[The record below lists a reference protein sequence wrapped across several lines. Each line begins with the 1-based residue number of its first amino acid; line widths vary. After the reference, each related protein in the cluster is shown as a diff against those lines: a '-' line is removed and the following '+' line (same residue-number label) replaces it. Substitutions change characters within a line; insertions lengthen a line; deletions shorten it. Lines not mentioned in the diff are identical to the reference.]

1 MMSVFRGP
9 VYLFP
14 RKTFILVMLCDKAF
28 HLALLFLCH
37 TLKQERK
44 FQYAFICRHN
54 CGKPRI
60 RISLPFY
67 ANKART
73 YSAVHTHA
81 ASH

>member
-1 MMSVFRGP
+1 MQSARKMMSVFRGP

-14 RKTFILVMLCDKAF
+14 RKTF

-67 ANKART
+67 ANKARM